1 MKCSNCGHENQEGVK
16 FCVKCGAAYDVSG
29 TGQNKEPEKTEKA
42 LLTSNQQMENHTKD
56 TYSGDNRQY
65 DIPYDRG
72 RKTNRI
78 PLIAGIFVALFLVV
92 ACYMSYYFGWFPGW
106 GRDLENCIGKDINIV
121 RCLHQVKKADT
132 VGYYIGD
139 NEYFL
144 TLDSENKVC
153 AMSSEDI
160 TGTGKFRLKGFYVGQ
175 SEEEAK
181 ELWEQQMVTAQST
194 EMYYIGHDSEKNIL
208 RVIFDGSK
216 VYKVTMII
224 AGGGSYIA
232 EDDSTEEPYDAT
244 ASPDVN
250 NSTYGTYGDDS
261 TGNTYDDTYGD
272 DDTGNTYDDTYG
284 NDDTGNTYNDT
295 YGNDDTGNAY
305 DYTYE
310 DDDTEDFY
318 DDAYDDSDSE
328 YILPQSNERK
338 LKKKDLRGLSK
349 EELRLARN
357 EIYARHGRMFSD
369 QELQDYFDGQSWYS
383 GYIDPEDF
391 VDSEELSAVER
402 YNAKF
407 ILKYENR

>member
-1 MKCSNCGHENQEGVK
+1 
-16 FCVKCGAAYDVSG
+16 
-29 TGQNKEPEKTEKA
+29 
-42 LLTSNQQMENHTKD
+42 
-56 TYSGDNRQY
+56 
-65 DIPYDRG
+65 
-72 RKTNRI
+72 
-78 PLIAGIFVALFLVV
+78 
-92 ACYMSYYFGWFPGW
+92 
-106 GRDLENCIGKDINIV
+106 
-121 RCLHQVKKADT
+121 
-132 VGYYIGD
+132 
-139 NEYFL
+139 
-144 TLDSENKVC
+144 
-153 AMSSEDI
+153 
-160 TGTGKFRLKGFYVGQ
+160 
-175 SEEEAK
+175 
-181 ELWEQQMVTAQST
+181 
-194 EMYYIGHDSEKNIL
+194 
-208 RVIFDGSK
+208 
-216 VYKVTMII
+216 MII